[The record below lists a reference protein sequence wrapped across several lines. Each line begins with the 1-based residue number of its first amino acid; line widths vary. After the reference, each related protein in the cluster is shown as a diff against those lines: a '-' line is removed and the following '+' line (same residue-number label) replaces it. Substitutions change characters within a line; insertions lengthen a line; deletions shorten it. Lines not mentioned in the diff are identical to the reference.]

1 MRIGCDL
8 VYVPRVKERIAEA
21 VLTDKERLDMASC
34 PEGKRLEFLA
44 GRFAAKE
51 AVMKAY
57 GVGMKG
63 MLFTEIEVSYDENGA
78 PYATY
83 KGQRI
88 AISISHD
95 GDYAYA
101 VALLG
106 GEKDE

>member
-21 VLTDKERLDMASC
+21 VLTDKERQDMASC
-34 PEGKRLEFLA
+34 PEMRRLEFLA

-63 MLFTEIEVSYDENGA
+63 MLFTDIEVSYDEHGA

-101 VALLG
+101 VAIIG
-106 GEKDE
+106 

>member
-21 VLTDKERLDMASC
+21 VLTDKERQDMASC
-34 PEGKRLEFLA
+34 PEMRRLEFLA

-63 MLFTEIEVSYDENGA
+63 MLFTDIEVSYDEHGA

-95 GDYAYA
+95 GDHAYA
-101 VALLG
+101 VAIIG
-106 GEKDE
+106 

>member
-21 VLTDKERLDMASC
+21 VLTDKERQDMASC
-34 PEGKRLEFLA
+34 PEMRRLEFLA

-63 MLFTEIEVSYDENGA
+63 MLFTEIEVSYDEHGA

>member
-21 VLTDKERLDMASC
+21 VLTDKERLDMASR
-34 PEGKRLEFLA
+34 PEGRRLEFLA

-63 MLFTEIEVSYDENGA
+63 MLFTEIEVSYDEHGA

-83 KGQRI
+83 KGRRI

-106 GEKDE
+106 GEMDE

>member
-21 VLTDKERLDMASC
+21 VLTDKERQDMASR
-34 PEGKRLEFLA
+34 PEMRRLEFLA

-63 MLFTEIEVSYDENGA
+63 MLFTEIEVSYDEHGA

-101 VALLG
+101 VAIIG
-106 GEKDE
+106 

>member
-34 PEGKRLEFLA
+34 PEMKRLEFLA

-63 MLFTEIEVSYDENGA
+63 MLFTEIEVSYDGSGA

-95 GDYAYA
+95 GDYALA

-106 GEKDE
+106 GEMDE